1 MTSFYKLEASGND
14 FVIFIDVD
22 YKTINI
28 SKLANRNYGIG
39 ADGIIFIDSF
49 YNVKIFNADGSDA
62 LMCGNGMRCL
72 CKLLSFL
79 TNSNE
84 HLVYINNREI
94 SLTKV
99 NDDEYRVE
107 MPVPFFV
114 KKDDGYFIH
123 SLNNHIVYLKKNID
137 NVEFT
142 DKDIELSRNEK
153 ANIHYVSL
161 IDKNNFKIKTYEYGV
176 GKTKACGTGS
186 IASFFTLLMLNK
198 LDDEANAIQDGG
210 IIKCSIKNNKYFLEG
225 NANLIYKGEIY

>member
-14 FVIFIDVD
+14 FIIFIDVD

-28 SKLANRNYGIG
+28 SKLASRNYGVG

-49 YNVKIFNADGSDA
+49 YNVKIFNADGSNA

-79 TNSNE
+79 TNCNE
-84 HLVYINNREI
+84 HLVYINNKEI
-94 SLTKV
+94 NLTKV
-99 NDDEYRVE
+99 NNDEYKVE
-107 MPVPFFV
+107 MPIPFFV
-114 KKDDGYFIH
+114 
-123 SLNNHIVYLKKNID
+123 NNHIVYLKKNID
-137 NVEFT
+137 NIEFT
-142 DKDIELSRNEK
+142 DKDIELSKNEK

-161 IDKNNFKIKTYEYGV
+161 VDKNNFKIKTYEYGV

-198 LDDEANAIQDGG
+198 VEDEANAMQDGG